1 MILEEEF
8 HRKSNPIIEETVVEQ
23 QEVIEQMVTNVMF
36 LQEISIREK
45 KLVDSQEFLERL
57 IETSGNH

>member
-1 MILEEEF
+1 MHEEEF
-8 HRKSNPIIEETVVEQ
+8 HHKSNPIIEETVVEQ

-45 KLVDSQEFLERL
+45 KLVNPQEFLEHL
-57 IETSGNH
+57 IEASGNY